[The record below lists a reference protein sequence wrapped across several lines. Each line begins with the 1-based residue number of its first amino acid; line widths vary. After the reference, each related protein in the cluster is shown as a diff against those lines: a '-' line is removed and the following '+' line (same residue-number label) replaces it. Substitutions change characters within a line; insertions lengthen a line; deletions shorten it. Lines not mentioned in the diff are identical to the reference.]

1 MKIANKMR
9 LTKRMKNNLKGLQS
23 LLDSQANEKSW
34 GNEKKI
40 DLLEK
45 ILQGKNTVALG
56 GHVRPD
62 GDCVG
67 SCVGLF
73 LYIRKNFPKIDVD
86 VYLEPIPPAFS
97 LIVGTDQIKSQKELS
112 FVYGDLLE
120 EETSQS
126 LDALNDSVKRYD
138 LFITLDCAGKDR
150 LGFST
155 PFFNR
160 AQSTFCI
167 DHHISNEGFADLNYI
182 VPEASSTSELVY
194 SILNDDRMD
203 KEIAEALFMGII
215 HDTGVFRYDN
225 ASSTTL
231 KVVANLLE
239 KGVKND
245 EIIEK
250 TFYERTFPQTK
261 IIGKALLKSELIL
274 DEQCILCVVTKDEM
288 SRYNVTSMDLD
299 GIVSQLW
306 LVKDIHVAIFMY
318 ELETGDFKVS
328 LRSSDKVDV
337 SEIAKKFGGG
347 GHKKAAGFEMKGPS
361 EKIVECV
368 SSEISEILRRS
379 NVKWNC

>member
-1 MKIANKMR
+1 M
-9 LTKRMKNNLKGLQS
+9 TKGWNDIKGLQS

-34 GNEKKI
+34 EDGNKE

-73 LYIRKNFPKIDVD
+73 LYIKKNFPQKEVD

-97 LIVGTDQIKSQKELS
+97 LITGNDQIKSQKDVS
-112 FVYGDLLE
+112 FVYGELQD
-120 EETSQS
+120 EETTQS
-126 LDALNDSVKRYD
+126 LDVLNDTVKSYD

-155 PFFNR
+155 PFFDK

-167 DHHISNEGFADLNYI
+167 DHHISNKGFADLNYI

-194 SILNDDRMD
+194 SLLDDDRMD
-203 KEIAEALFMGII
+203 KEIADALFMGII
-215 HDTGVFRYDN
+215 HDTGVFRFDN
-225 ASSTTL
+225 TSSTTL
-231 KVVANLLE
+231 KVVANLMK

-250 TFYERTFPQTK
+250 TFYERTFPQNK
-261 IIGKALLKSELIL
+261 IIGKALLQSELIL
-274 DEQCILCVVTKDEM
+274 DDQCVLCVVTRDEM
-288 SRYNVTSMDLD
+288 SRYNVSSLDLD

-347 GHKKAAGFEMKGPS
+347 GHKKAAGFEMKESS
-361 EKIVECV
+361 EKIVESV
-368 SSEISEILRRS
+368 SSEIMKFL
-379 NVKWNC
+379 N